1 MNDYLVVYIQTSWK
15 ENAMIFLQAPKQIQP
30 QNSLFLSYLLYVNLQ
45 FVEYMRRTMSTIFLQ
60 QIIDSKL
67 LLVQI

>member
-15 ENAMIFLQAPKQIQP
+15 ENAMIFLQVPKQIQP

-45 FVEYMRRTMSTIFLQ
+45 FVEYIRRTTSTIFLQ

>member
-15 ENAMIFLQAPKQIQP
+15 ENAMIFLQVPKQIQP

-45 FVEYMRRTMSTIFLQ
+45 FVEYMRRTTSTIFL
-60 QIIDSKL
+60 
-67 LLVQI
+67 